1 MILKQKNHNES
12 LQNYT
17 ATISHELRTPIS
29 TILMMVESFK
39 PQITDPEHLRI
50 ISLIIAQLNLVLCIV
65 QDMLDLK
72 MIESQTF

>member
-1 MILKQKNHNES
+1 
-12 LQNYT
+12 
-17 ATISHELRTPIS
+17 
-29 TILMMVESFK
+29 MMVESFK